1 MKHFIVFLLIFI
13 ISCGK
18 QNNKSNKID
27 STARLLNDSA
37 VSLANNIPLSLDQP
51 NKFKNEN
58 LLKAILLLDQATE
71 IDSNYLIAYSNKL
84 SYQCELGQ
92 YERAVETAKH
102 IIKIRPH
109 FADIYGTIGMLYYK
123 MNDSISSNKYF
134 SNALIQYDYFLD
146 TMNINNIN
154 YFTLRMNKAVTLK
167 FLGQNALGNNMLDE
181 LNNKQ
186 TDSTFK
192 QLIASLKG
200 KSKDELIN
208 YFEQK

>member
-1 MKHFIVFLLIFI
+1 M
-13 ISCGK
+13 
-18 QNNKSNKID
+18 ID

-37 VSLANNIPLSLDQP
+37 VSMANNIPLSLDQP

-84 SYQCELGQ
+84 SYQRELGQ
-92 YERAVETAKH
+92 YESAVETAKH

-154 YFTLRMNKAVTLK
+154 YFTLRMNKAATLK
-167 FLGQNALGNNMLDE
+167 FLGQNALGNKMLDE
-181 LNNKQ
+181 LYNKQ
-186 TDSTFK
+186 TDSTYK
-192 QLIASLKG
+192 QLIDSLKV
-200 KSKDELIN
+200 KSKDELLN
-208 YFEQK
+208 YFEHK